1 MTDYKNLIAWQKS
14 RTLVKEIYLL
24 TERLP
29 KSELFGLTN
38 QIRRAV
44 ISIPSNIAEGY
55 NRNTVKEYIHFLRI
69 AKGSAAEVET
79 QLMLC
84 ADLAYLSTKDI
95 ENALKLIQEVLCMI
109 GTLIINNER
118 KCEQN

>member
-1 MTDYKNLIAWQKS
+1 MTDYKNLIVWQKS

-24 TERLP
+24 TQRLP

-55 NRNTVKEYIHFLRI
+55 NRNIFKEYIHFLRI

-79 QLMLC
+79 QLMLS
-84 ADLAYLSTKDI
+84 ADLQFLSTKDI
-95 ENALKLIQEVLCMI
+95 ENALKLNQEILCMLE
-109 GTLIINNER
+109 TLIMNNER
-118 KCEQN
+118 KCKQN

>member
-1 MTDYKNLIAWQKS
+1 MTDYKNLIVWQKS

-24 TERLP
+24 TQRLP

-55 NRNTVKEYIHFLRI
+55 NRNILVNCKLNLNTHNQETHSI
-69 AKGSAAEVET
+69 A
-79 QLMLC
+79 
-84 ADLAYLSTKDI
+84 
-95 ENALKLIQEVLCMI
+95 
-109 GTLIINNER
+109 
-118 KCEQN
+118 